1 MRSARPDSNMECSV
15 SIIVG
20 TALAVLISSIV
31 VYLLQIP
38 RPRGGRSFLTTRP
51 VVTKLPI
58 STVLTENKAVVTL
71 GKTKDGRDMRYSGFG
86 LRVCRRLLYSRFGK
100 LFLLPKYAQYK
111 HLDAMSYVQIPEP
124 PAFAIPSPSRPP
136 NRDYARSNQQKLE
149 KLVDAHQH
157 SAFNSV
163 ADYVQA
169 FRSGKCTPSDV
180 ALKALDY
187 VSQSNSA
194 SPPLRAIVDS
204 NRDAVLAM
212 AAASTE
218 RWRQK
223 KPLSLLDGIPVAV
236 KGEFKVEPYVLR
248 GGSAFTP
255 HLSNGI
261 EEGSSVKRLK
271 EAGAVVIGMANMQEY
286 GTGALGSNPNK
297 YNLHARN
304 PYNTNHFA
312 GGSSSGSAVSIAAG
326 LCPIALGSDTGGSIR
341 MPASLCGVV
350 GLKPTHKALDD
361 GGILP
366 GSFSLYAHGP
376 LGASVLDCAIALDII
391 SDRKMVPLKSL
402 GETKLS
408 GLRVGVYWDHFE
420 DASKEVVKSCKAA
433 VDLMKTLG
441 AEVKDIVIPELDDS
455 KVAHLILCTTEMGN
469 PLLADV
475 DRHFYEM
482 NIESLMFVALGY
494 NVSATEY
501 INSQRQRTR
510 AIAIMEH
517 IFGEVDVIVSPATG
531 ITAPAI
537 APQAVSKGVFDF
549 TATGQLINFTGL
561 ANFTGVPGLVLPVGY
576 TTSGL
581 PIGMQLLGRWH
592 EEHVLLQTG
601 WALESSG
608 AFPLKKPSTFYDL
621 LSTV

>member
-1 MRSARPDSNMECSV
+1 MECSL
-15 SIIVG
+15 SIIAG
-20 TALAVLISSIV
+20 TALAVIV
-31 VYLLQIP
+31 SGIIIYLLQIP
-38 RPRGGRSFLTTRP
+38 RPRGGRSFLTSRP
-51 VVTKLPI
+51 VVVKLPI
-58 STVLTENKAVVTL
+58 ATVLTENKAAVL
-71 GKTKDGRDMRYSGFG
+71 GKTKDGRDKRYSGFG
-86 LRVCRRLLYSRFGK
+86 LVLSRRLIYSRLGK
-100 LFLLPKYAQYK
+100 LFLLPKYMQFK
-111 HLDAMSYVQIPEP
+111 HLDAMSSVQIPEP
-124 PAFAIPSPSRPP
+124 PTFFPSPPRPT
-136 NRDYARSNQQKLE
+136 NRDYAKSNQQKLE
-149 KLVDAHQH
+149 KLVEARQR
-157 SAFNSV
+157 STFNSA

-169 FRSGKCTPSDV
+169 FRSGRCTPTDI

-194 SPPLRAIVDS
+194 SPPLRGIVDY

-212 AAASTE
+212 ARASTE
-218 RWRQK
+218 RWRQG

-236 KGEFKVEPYVLR
+236 KGEFKVEPYDLR

-255 HLSNGI
+255 YLSSGI

-271 EAGAVVIGMANMQEY
+271 EAGAVVIGVANMQEY
-286 GTGALGSNPNK
+286 GTGAIGSNPNK

-312 GGSSSGSAVSIAAG
+312 GGSSSGSAVCVAAG

-366 GSFSLYAHGP
+366 GSFTLYAHGP
-376 LGASVLDCAIALDII
+376 LGSSVLDCAIALDII
-391 SDRKMVPLKSL
+391 SDRRMVSLKSL

-420 DASKEVVKSCKAA
+420 DASDEVVKACKAA
-433 VDLMKTLG
+433 VNHMRSLG

-455 KVAHLILCTTEMGN
+455 KAAHLIVATVEMGN

-482 NIESLMFVALGY
+482 NIESVLSLALGY
-494 NVSATEY
+494 NASATEY
-501 INSQRQRTR
+501 INCQRQRTR
-510 AIAIMEH
+510 AVAIMEH

-531 ITAPAI
+531 ITAPPI
-537 APQAVSKGVFDF
+537 PSYAVSKGIFDF
-549 TATGQLINFTGL
+549 AATGQLINFTVL

-576 TTSGL
+576 TSSGL

-592 EEHVLLQTG
+592 EEHVLLQAG

-608 AFPLKKPSTFYDL
+608 AFPLKKPTTFFDL
-621 LSTV
+621 LSA